1 MVSGRGGDARRS
13 GAPRRR
19 ASTRGDRGRG
29 RGQRGAGAPA
39 AHLEHE
45 ERAGL
50 AREGRRTT
58 RSSPAAV
65 TGGERRRR
73 DSSDWRRPGERE
85 SSRRIVTS
93 MQSFGT
99 SRRSSGWP
107 SAAARRGGRRLGFP
121 SGARFP
127 EQARGRRERDGG
139 EEDGEMGTAP
149 RGSYP
154 RRRAS
159 KQGGRVEDV
168 VRPAVAF
175 VHGQKEEEEEK
186 NKRKHIFAE
195 NPLGFEENS

>member
-1 MVSGRGGDARRS
+1 MDAGRPDGDGLVRGGGDRSGRRR
-13 GAPRRR
+13 
-19 ASTRGDRGRG
+19 
-29 RGQRGAGAPA
+29 
-39 AHLEHE
+39 L
-45 ERAGL
+45 
-50 AREGRRTT
+50 
-58 RSSPAAV
+58 
-65 TGGERRRR
+65 
-73 DSSDWRRPGERE
+73 DSANWRRPGERE

-107 SAAARRGGRRLGFP
+107 SAAARCGGRRLGFP

-139 EEDGEMGTAP
+139 EGDGEMGTAP

-175 VHGQKEEEEEK
+175 VHGQKEEEEE
-186 NKRKHIFAE
+186 NKGKGNFLN
-195 NPLGFEENS
+195 NPLGFEKIS